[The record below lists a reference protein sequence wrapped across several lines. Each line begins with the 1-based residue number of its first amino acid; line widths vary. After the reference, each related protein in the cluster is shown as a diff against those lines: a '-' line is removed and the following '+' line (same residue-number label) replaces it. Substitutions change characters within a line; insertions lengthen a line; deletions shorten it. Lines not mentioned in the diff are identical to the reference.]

1 MMLFQ
6 KKSVLIAACMSILL
20 FACGN
25 GTENQNNSAEN
36 SILSGQ
42 IEGLPVQQL
51 YLLDLAQSKAGPVDT
66 AQVDEKGNFAFDYQP
81 KEKGF
86 YRVTVNEQF
95 AIILPLAS
103 GESVKVNGNVDD
115 IANVN
120 ISGTKDAERMIE
132 LNKYLREYNFSIQ
145 KLEQDFG
152 QYSNSPKR
160 DSILAVFRER
170 YSMIDETKDEFI
182 RKLID
187 ENPSLFSNLAVI
199 EQLSRDNA
207 KNISYFT
214 KVDQSLKDKY
224 SSSVFYQNFH
234 AQVEEMNKFAVGS
247 SVPEIKLPNPN
258 GEVIALSSLRGKIV
272 LIDFWASWCKPCRIE
287 NPNVV
292 AAYQKYKD
300 KGFTVY
306 GVSLDRT
313 KEAWV
318 KAIAQD
324 QLTWT
329 HVSDLKFWQSEAA
342 RAYGVTGIP
351 FALLI
356 DEEGKVIGKNLRGAA
371 LHQKL
376 EEVLN

>member
-1 MMLFQ
+1 MLFQ

-25 GTENQNNSAEN
+25 GTENQNKSAEN

-145 KLEQDFG
+145 ELEQDFG

-247 SVPEIKLPNPN
+247 NVPEIKLPNPN
-258 GEVIALSSLRGKIV
+258 GEEIALSSLRGKIV

>member
-1 MMLFQ
+1 MLFQ